1 MTTNASTGVSRPMM
15 VYVATG
21 ILLGAAAVAVPWLRA
36 ETASLAR
43 ETRELGETRSTAAHT
58 LDSLRPLREQTVAT
72 LTLERARADARDEP
86 KLHLVIAID
95 SGTIALVRDGITLR
109 SMPVQFRGRPSRGM
123 QSIEKITETV
133 VSAVAATVDT
143 LGNAVTAAPETTVER
158 VMLTDGTVIEGDDA
172 ASVIL
177 GGPDATAGPRAILVS
192 RRDFAAV
199 RPNLVRGMKAVLF

>member
-1 MTTNASTGVSRPMM
+1 M

-21 ILLGAAAVAVPWLRA
+21 ILLGAAAFAVPLMRA
-36 ETASLAR
+36 ETASLVR
-43 ETRELGETRSTAAHT
+43 ETRELGAMRTTAAQT
-58 LDSLRPLREQTVAT
+58 IDSLRRVREQTVAT
-72 LTLERARADARDEP
+72 LTLERARAAARDEP

-109 SMPVQFRGRPSRGM
+109 SMPVRFRGSPSRGM
-123 QSIEKITETV
+123 QSIEKITESV
-133 VSAVAATVDT
+133 VSAVGATVDS
-143 LGNAVTAAPETTVER
+143 LGNAVTATPETKVER

-177 GGPDATAGPRAILVS
+177 GGADAAAGSRAILVS

-199 RPNLVRGMKAVLF
+199 RPNLVRGMKTVLF

>member
-1 MTTNASTGVSRPMM
+1 MTTGASTGVTRPRM

-21 ILLGAAAVAVPWLRA
+21 ILLGAAAFAVPLMRA
-36 ETASLAR
+36 ETASLVR
-43 ETRELGETRSTAAHT
+43 ETRELGAMRTTAAQT
-58 LDSLRPLREQTVAT
+58 IDSLRRVREQTVAT
-72 LTLERARADARDEP
+72 LTLERARAAARDEP

-109 SMPVQFRGRPSRGM
+109 SMPVRFRGSPSRGM
-123 QSIEKITETV
+123 QSIEKITESV
-133 VSAVAATVDT
+133 VSAVGATVDS
-143 LGNAVTAAPETTVER
+143 LGNAVTATPETKVER

-177 GGPDATAGPRAILVS
+177 GGADAAAGSRAILVS

-199 RPNLVRGMKAVLF
+199 RPNLVRGMKTVLF